1 MGHEALSLQV
11 CDSYSNLPH
20 SYCGSGDL
28 STPSLLGDYNFIV
41 EEYEVMV
48 PIQN

>member
-1 MGHEALSLQV
+1 M

-20 SYCGSGDL
+20 SYCSSSDL
-28 STPSLLGDYNFIV
+28 SSPSLMGEYNFIV

>member
-1 MGHEALSLQV
+1 MQV

-20 SYCGSGDL
+20 SYSGNNGDL
-28 STPSLLGDYNFIV
+28 SSTTSLMGEYNFIV